1 MGFAPELGAAYLA
14 VVVAAVH
21 LTAWRT
27 TDHVLVLCAAAPPAA
42 AIVAAPS
49 PNWLVA
55 VAMVLTGAVAVWSEL
70 HHRRGTKDD
79 GLHWSL
85 RPQWALFGAALLTAA
100 AVMLAAAASDV
111 PVLSGVAAAG
121 GVVAF
126 GFLHVINAH
135 FEGGAEASGGYFGG
149 GYVAVPLMR

>member
-1 MGFAPELGAAYLA
+1 
-14 VVVAAVH
+14 
-21 LTAWRT
+21 
-27 TDHVLVLCAAAPPAA
+27 
-42 AIVAAPS
+42 
-49 PNWLVA
+49 
-55 VAMVLTGAVAVWSEL
+55 MVLTGAVAVWSEL
-70 HHRRGTKDD
+70 HHRRDTKDD
-79 GLHWSL
+79 KLHSKDDKLHWSL

-111 PVLSGVAAAG
+111 PVFSGVAAAG

-135 FEGGAEASGGYFGG
+135 FEGGADASGGYFGG